1 MSFSRY
7 SFSERKI
14 DINGEEYISVS
25 KASYR
30 IFKAVEFGL
39 LSCDVKLLEEGE
51 RIDTIAGSYYGDSTY
66 WWVIALYNKKPTEA
80 DFKIGEIVY
89 IPLPLEEI
97 LEHFGV

>member
-66 WWVIALYNKKPTEA
+66 WWVIAGA
-80 DFKIGEIVY
+80 SGIGYALQVPPGTVLR
-89 IPLPLEEI
+89 IPNNLSEV
-97 LEHFGV
+97 FGVLS